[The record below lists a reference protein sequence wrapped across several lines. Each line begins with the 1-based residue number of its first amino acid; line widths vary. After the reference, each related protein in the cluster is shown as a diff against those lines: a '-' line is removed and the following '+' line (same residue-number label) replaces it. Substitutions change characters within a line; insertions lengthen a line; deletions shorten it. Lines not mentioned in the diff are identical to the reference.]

1 MSLPFW
7 NPFVPAAAPSDA
19 PDGSGTSPRRL
30 RIGILSFSSAQ
41 FDSRSLRIA
50 RSAVACG
57 HEVTIYARWEP
68 GLAREE
74 TADGYRIV
82 RRPSP
87 LGLLLPWRRARR
99 IEGRDGFG
107 APPRKRAT
115 RERTAQAPAAATAG
129 AATTA
134 GAHVATGAET
144 AVSAATA
151 VSAHAA
157 PQGATSARV
166 TRGGAGT
173 LAIRALGAP
182 LRPVRRVRSRV
193 TRRLLSRVKPFPLM
207 PMAWAIALDDVL
219 EPADI
224 WHGMWA
230 TSLPALARAHSRHGG
245 RTIYDCRDILLRSGH
260 YERMPRTGRRF
271 LERFERHWARACDAI
286 ITVNESYAEIAER
299 LFGTSRPAV
308 VMNCPERWEPPS
320 PRPDRIRQ
328 ALGISPSI
336 DVVLYQG
343 SLKTHR
349 GIEESMQ
356 AILLVPRACL
366 VLLGFGPDR
375 ERYRAL
381 SATEPY
387 RGHLYVLD
395 AVPPQDLLEWS
406 ASADVMVMAIQSSSL
421 NHRYTTPQKLFE
433 GLAAGVP
440 VVASDL
446 PGMAPIVRST
456 GGGELCDPASPE
468 SIADALQRILGASAD
483 ARAAYGQ
490 RALQA
495 AHATYNWEAQLQV
508 LGKVYGRLL
517 A

>member
-1 MSLPFW
+1 MSLPSW
-7 NPFVPAAAPSDA
+7 NPFVPAAASPDA
-19 PDGSGTSPRRL
+19 STGSGTSPRRL

-68 GLAREE
+68 GLPREE

-87 LGLLLPWRRARR
+87 LGLLLPWRRAQR

-107 APPRKRAT
+107 APPRKRAK
-115 RERTAQAPAAATAG
+115 RSRTTQTPAAAAGGETTTRAKKAAG
-129 AATTA
+129 AR
-134 GAHVATGAET
+134 
-144 AVSAATA
+144 AAN
-151 VSAHAA
+151 
-157 PQGATSARV
+157 
-166 TRGGAGT
+166 GGASSAKVAHRGVGG
-173 LAIRALGAP
+173 LVIRALGAAV
-182 LRPVRRVRSRV
+182 RPARRLRSRV

-207 PMAWAIALDDVL
+207 PMAWAIALDEVL

-230 TSLPALARAHSRHGG
+230 TSLPALARARSRHGG

-271 LERFERHWARACDAI
+271 LERIERHWARACDAI

-299 LFGTSRPAV
+299 LFGIGRPDV

-328 ALGISPSI
+328 ALGLSPSI

-366 VLLGFGPDR
+366 VLLGFGPDH

-387 RGHLYVLD
+387 RGRVYVLD
-395 AVPPQDLLEWS
+395 AVAPRDLLEWS

-468 SIADALQRILGASAD
+468 SIADALQRILGASPD

-508 LGKVYGRLL
+508 LGEVYGRLL